1 MRKRE
6 RRNFIPYAPF
16 EALKVRDLGS
26 NRYLITVFI
35 TSERFF
41 PFKKGLKILRHQR
54 LFLNLRTFLD
64 SGLERGVCLPA
75 KNPER
80 EKESEREGD
89 GL

>member
-1 MRKRE
+1 MEKNEVGCVVVCLQDNYIR
-6 RRNFIPYAPF
+6 IC
-16 EALKVRDLGS
+16 KVL
-26 NRYLITVFI
+26 
-35 TSERFF
+35 
-41 PFKKGLKILRHQR
+41 PPKKGLKILRHQR